1 MKTALIIKARLSG
14 KTEFKCAIMERVL
27 QGYFEFSTVII
38 MRAIIY
44 YINKVYHENNRNN
57 ENHENNANFLFCK
70 KMNTHSKEHYF
81 NECTSKS

>member
-1 MKTALIIKARLSG
+1 
-14 KTEFKCAIMERVL
+14 
-27 QGYFEFSTVII
+27 
-38 MRAIIY
+38 MRAIIC

-57 ENHENNANFLFCK
+57 ENHENNANFLFLQK